1 MEELNLKSYFCR
13 HDRSLASVHLFP
25 LQAGKINGLE
35 RLGIPWSGIKAFSDN
50 EYYFWPIEVILTS
63 APR

>member
-1 MEELNLKSYFCR
+1 M
-13 HDRSLASVHLFP
+13 HDRFLACIHLFP

-50 EYYFWPIEVILTS
+50 E
-63 APR
+63 

>member
-1 MEELNLKSYFCR
+1 M
-13 HDRSLASVHLFP
+13 HDRFLACIHLFP

-50 EYYFWPIEVILTS
+50 EYYFWPIEFILTS